1 MYSIKYSRRLVTRL
15 LLLFLISS
23 IILYYNLLHWLVDSI
38 FQDSYSECFTWTTTD
53 KQLSIVH
60 ECPHYSQMST
70 LVWTYDGTGFMKYLQ
85 WIVIRKLANVRITR
99 LNDHCQITY
108 QHFYSTINTV
118 PTFIQVYIMP
128 LSVTFINQSRCAVK
142 IYQIASNNVGC
153 VSQVH
158 FKRKS
163 IQSTFFF
170 QQLDALPFYT
180 NFTSVIGTLRF
191 QKVEKDDYLQ
201 PDRWTT
207 IYADDLIKSNL
218 IDSEK
223 LLKNLLRLLGLD
235 TSSPMIRSVIEHD
248 SYRFTED
255 ATWWDQSDVAQR
267 LLTNS
272 VPSRSSNLDYSND
285 FYHLH
290 GNRPFIEY
298 LYRTRRCF
306 TEGIFPQLQ
315 TSTITNRSSTD
326 RPDRCLRK
334 PFDCAFSDLYSFADR
349 EQIYTQYDSQH
360 YFNENTVKCGFAVPS
375 IFDQVRRRYARNHTC
390 ETIIFTLI
398 TDCYD
403 PLPQINGP
411 IVSSFC
417 FVALLDSKTLLAL
430 KNFYKAK
437 SRIDWDMIDLGVNA
451 TPFSVAAKSV
461 ETLKILGQRLF
472 PLAKW
477 IIWLDGKAHINNIS
491 QLLTEVQAPIVG
503 AAHPDPSRTSASE
516 VDPTIGRLGY
526 REKSSSQRL
535 KDSVVDIRLQEAE
548 YKRDGFYTRSDKLGL
563 KMYDIAVL
571 VYRTNHPCIDRY
583 LCAWHSEVNYYS
595 YRGQLSVYYPAVRL
609 NLTSY
614 LHFLPGKF
622 YTTVGHQSVC

>member
-1 MYSIKYSRRLVTRL
+1 
-15 LLLFLISS
+15 
-23 IILYYNLLHWLVDSI
+23 
-38 FQDSYSECFTWTTTD
+38 
-53 KQLSIVH
+53 
-60 ECPHYSQMST
+60 
-70 LVWTYDGTGFMKYLQ
+70 
-85 WIVIRKLANVRITR
+85 
-99 LNDHCQITY
+99 
-108 QHFYSTINTV
+108 
-118 PTFIQVYIMP
+118 MP
-128 LSVTFINQSRCAVK
+128 LSVSLANQSHCA
-142 IYQIASNNVGC
+142 IRINRLAIENVGH
-153 VSQVH
+153 VSQVY
-158 FKRKS
+158 FKRKFV
-163 IQSTFFF
+163 QSTLVF
-170 QQLDALPFYT
+170 QQLDELPFYT
-180 NFTSVIGTLRF
+180 NVTAAIETFRF
-191 QKVEKDDYLQ
+191 QRTEKTDYLMSEQ
-201 PDRWTT
+201 WTT
-207 IYADDLIKSNL
+207 IHSEDLIESNL

-223 LLKNLLRLLGLD
+223 MLTNLLRLLGLD
-235 TSSPMIRSVIEHD
+235 TSSPMIRNVIEYD
-248 SYRFTED
+248 SHRFTED

-272 VPSRSSNLDYSND
+272 LPSRSSNLDYSND

-306 TEGIFPQLQ
+306 TDGIFPQMQ

-326 RPDRCLRK
+326 QPDRCLRK

-375 IFDQVRRRYARNHTC
+375 LFDQVRQRYARNHTC

-398 TDCYD
+398 TGCYD
-403 PLPQINGP
+403 PLPQINGLILP
-411 IVSSFC
+411 SFC

-430 KNFYKAK
+430 KNFYKTK

-516 VDPTIGRLGY
+516 VHPTIGHIGY
-526 REKSSSQRL
+526 REKSYPERA
-535 KDSVVDIRLQEAE
+535 KDTVFDIRLQEAE

-571 VYRTNHPCIDRY
+571 VYRRNHPCIDRY
-583 LCAWHSEVNYYS
+583 LCAWHNEVNYYS

-614 LHFLPGKF
+614 LHFLPQKF
-622 YTTVGHQSVC
+622 YTTLAHRSVC